1 MTHEKSFRGIGAA
14 KNSNSCTGYVVYIFN
29 KNRVNLTNV
38 AFTFRFRFI
47 LSVYS
52 LVDWKT
58 ALIGR
63 DSVLLLTAATD
74 NCQDE
79 HYNDLTGDIDAGSPV
94 VAAGLDLA

>member
-1 MTHEKSFRGIGAA
+1 MTGLGLGLGDLGFG
-14 KNSNSCTGYVVYIFN
+14 TGLDN

-63 DSVLLLTAATD
+63 DSVLLLTATT
-74 NCQDE
+74 E
-79 HYNDLTGDIDAGSPV
+79 MLVKMHIIMI
-94 VAAGLDLA
+94 

>member
-1 MTHEKSFRGIGAA
+1 MVSLSEESELRKFIHT
-14 KNSNSCTGYVVYIFN
+14 VVQAMYIFN

-52 LVDWKT
+52 LVGWKT

-63 DSVLLLTAATD
+63 DSVLLLTAAT
-74 NCQDE
+74 E
-79 HYNDLTGDIDAGSPV
+79 ML
-94 VAAGLDLA
+94 

>member
-29 KNRVNLTNV
+29 KNRVNLKNV

-52 LVDWKT
+52 LLTAYSLVGWKKVLT
-58 ALIGR
+58 GR
-63 DSVLLLTAATD
+63 DSVLLLTAAT
-74 NCQDE
+74 E
-79 HYNDLTGDIDAGSPV
+79 ML
-94 VAAGLDLA
+94 